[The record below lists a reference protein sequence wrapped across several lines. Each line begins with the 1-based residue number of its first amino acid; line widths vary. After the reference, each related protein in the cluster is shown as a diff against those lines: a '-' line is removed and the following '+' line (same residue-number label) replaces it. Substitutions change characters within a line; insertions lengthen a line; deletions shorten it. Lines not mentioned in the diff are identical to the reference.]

1 MEDQHFFV
9 VHVKIN
15 SAVNQL
21 VLIKAWQFTKKNLI
35 DMKNLKGVIMAN
47 HASAKKRS
55 RQNKVRNT
63 VNSQY
68 LSKFR
73 TALNKFKSS
82 VEEKNDHEIQKSFSA
97 VNSIMAKA
105 LKRGIFKKEYISRK
119 LSSLSK
125 QISKK

>member
-1 MEDQHFFV
+1 
-9 VHVKIN
+9 
-15 SAVNQL
+15 
-21 VLIKAWQFTKKNLI
+21 
-35 DMKNLKGVIMAN
+35 MAN
-47 HASAKKRS
+47 HVSAKKRS
-55 RQNKVRNT
+55 RQNKVKNT

-73 TALNKFKSS
+73 TALNKFNISLES
-82 VEEKNDHEIQKSFSA
+82 KNDQEILKSYSA

-105 LKRGIFKKEYISRK
+105 VKKGIFKKENISRK

>member
-1 MEDQHFFV
+1 
-9 VHVKIN
+9 
-15 SAVNQL
+15 
-21 VLIKAWQFTKKNLI
+21 
-35 DMKNLKGVIMAN
+35 MAN
-47 HASAKKRS
+47 HVSAKKRS
-55 RQNKVRNT
+55 RQNKVKKA

-73 TALNKFKSS
+73 TALNKFNTC
-82 VEEKNDHEIQKSFSA
+82 VEGKNEEEIQKSYSA

-105 LKRGIFKKEYISRK
+105 VKKGIFKKENTSRK

>member
-1 MEDQHFFV
+1 
-9 VHVKIN
+9 
-15 SAVNQL
+15 
-21 VLIKAWQFTKKNLI
+21 
-35 DMKNLKGVIMAN
+35 MAN

-55 RQNKVRNT
+55 RQNKVRNS

-73 TALNKFKSS
+73 TALNNFKTSIES
-82 VEEKNDHEIQKSFSA
+82 KNNEDIQKSYSA

-105 LKRGIFKKEYISRK
+105 LKKGIFKKEYISRK

-125 QISKK
+125 QISKN

>member
-1 MEDQHFFV
+1 
-9 VHVKIN
+9 
-15 SAVNQL
+15 
-21 VLIKAWQFTKKNLI
+21 
-35 DMKNLKGVIMAN
+35 MAN

-55 RQNKVRNT
+55 RQNRIKNAI
-63 VNSQY
+63 NSQY

-73 TALNKFKSS
+73 TALNKFNSS
-82 VEEKNDHEIQKSFSA
+82 LESKNDQEIQKSFSA

-105 LKRGIFKKEYISRK
+105 VKKGIFKKENISRK

>member
-1 MEDQHFFV
+1 
-9 VHVKIN
+9 
-15 SAVNQL
+15 
-21 VLIKAWQFTKKNLI
+21 
-35 DMKNLKGVIMAN
+35 MAN

-55 RQNKVRNT
+55 RQNKTRNT

-68 LSKFR
+68 LSKYR
-73 TALNKFKSS
+73 TALNKFNIS
-82 VEEKNDHEIQKSFSA
+82 VEAKNDEEIKKSYSA

-105 LKRGIFKKEYISRK
+105 LKKGIFKKEYISRK

>member
-1 MEDQHFFV
+1 
-9 VHVKIN
+9 
-15 SAVNQL
+15 
-21 VLIKAWQFTKKNLI
+21 
-35 DMKNLKGVIMAN
+35 MAN

-55 RQNKVRNT
+55 KQNKVKNS

-73 TALNKFKSS
+73 TALNKLNNSIE
-82 VEEKNDHEIQKSFSA
+82 VKNEQEIQKSFSA

-105 LKRGIFKKEYISRK
+105 SKKGIFKKEYISRK

-125 QISKK
+125 QIQKN

>member
-1 MEDQHFFV
+1 
-9 VHVKIN
+9 
-15 SAVNQL
+15 
-21 VLIKAWQFTKKNLI
+21 
-35 DMKNLKGVIMAN
+35 MAN

-55 RQNKVRNT
+55 RQNKARNT
-63 VNSQY
+63 INSQY

-73 TALNKFKSS
+73 TALNKFNAS
-82 VEEKNDHEIQKSFSA
+82 VEAKNEQDIQKSYSA

-105 LKRGIFKKEYISRK
+105 LKKGIFKKENISRK

>member
-1 MEDQHFFV
+1 
-9 VHVKIN
+9 
-15 SAVNQL
+15 
-21 VLIKAWQFTKKNLI
+21 
-35 DMKNLKGVIMAN
+35 MAN
-47 HASAKKRS
+47 HPSAKKRS
-55 RQNKVRNT
+55 RQNKTRNT

-73 TALNKFKSS
+73 NALNKYKSS
-82 VEEKNDHEIQKSFSA
+82 VEGKNEEEIHKSFSN
-97 VNSIMAKA
+97 VNSIMARA

>member
-1 MEDQHFFV
+1 
-9 VHVKIN
+9 
-15 SAVNQL
+15 
-21 VLIKAWQFTKKNLI
+21 
-35 DMKNLKGVIMAN
+35 MAN
-47 HASAKKRS
+47 HISAKKRS
-55 RQNKVRNT
+55 RQNKVKNS

-73 TALNKFKSS
+73 TALNKFDSS
-82 VEEKNDHEIQKSFSA
+82 VKSKKDEEIQKSFSA

-105 LKRGIFKKEYISRK
+105 LKKGIFKKEYISRK

>member
-1 MEDQHFFV
+1 
-9 VHVKIN
+9 
-15 SAVNQL
+15 
-21 VLIKAWQFTKKNLI
+21 
-35 DMKNLKGVIMAN
+35 MAN
-47 HASAKKRS
+47 HISAKKRS

-82 VEEKNDHEIQKSFSA
+82 VEVKNDQEIQKSFSA

-105 LKRGIFKKEYISRK
+105 LKKGIFKKEYISRK

>member
-1 MEDQHFFV
+1 
-9 VHVKIN
+9 
-15 SAVNQL
+15 
-21 VLIKAWQFTKKNLI
+21 
-35 DMKNLKGVIMAN
+35 MAN
-47 HASAKKRS
+47 HVSAKKRS
-55 RQNKVRNT
+55 RQNKTRNS

-73 TALNKFKSS
+73 NALNNFKLS
-82 VEEKNDHEIQKSFSA
+82 VEAKNEEQVQKSFTN

-105 LKRGIFKKEYISRK
+105 SKRGIFKREYISRK

>member
-1 MEDQHFFV
+1 
-9 VHVKIN
+9 
-15 SAVNQL
+15 
-21 VLIKAWQFTKKNLI
+21 
-35 DMKNLKGVIMAN
+35 MAN

-55 RQNKVRNT
+55 RQNIVRNNI
-63 VNSQY
+63 NSQY

-73 TALNKFKSS
+73 TALNKFNSS
-82 VEEKNDHEIQKSFSA
+82 VEAKNEQEIHKSFSD

-105 LKRGIFKKEYISRK
+105 SKKGIFKKEYISRK

>member
-1 MEDQHFFV
+1 
-9 VHVKIN
+9 
-15 SAVNQL
+15 
-21 VLIKAWQFTKKNLI
+21 
-35 DMKNLKGVIMAN
+35 MAN
-47 HASAKKRS
+47 HISAKKRS

-73 TALNKFKSS
+73 TTLNKYKASLEAKN
-82 VEEKNDHEIQKSFSA
+82 EEEIQKSFSTI
-97 VNSIMAKA
+97 NSILAKG
-105 LKRGIFKKEYISRK
+105 LKKGVFKKQNISRK